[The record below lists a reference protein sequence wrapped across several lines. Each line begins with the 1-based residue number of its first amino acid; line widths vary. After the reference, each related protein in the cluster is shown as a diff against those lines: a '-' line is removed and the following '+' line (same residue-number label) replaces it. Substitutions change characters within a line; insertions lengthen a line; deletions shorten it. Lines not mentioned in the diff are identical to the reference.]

1 MQVSTNARHDD
12 RHGQNTLTASSIV
25 EIFCSSNA
33 PWEKDDVAQVQPCKW
48 GSFSHFFPY
57 CCTSQAIVDVV
68 WLVAP
73 FDWEMVPK
81 PTRTR
86 LTRGAVSYPY
96 GWGENAR
103 WQGEGFF
110 MNFLWQKKVDEAKW
124 MWVIWLNGVSL
135 INHALG
141 NLCKLY
147 DVCCVHSTFPV
158 YECLL

>member
-1 MQVSTNARHDD
+1 MLGMTTDTGKTLSLPLVSLRFFVPVMRPGKKMMWHKFNRVS
-12 RHGQNTLTASSIV
+12 GV
-25 EIFCSSNA
+25 PFPIFL
-33 PWEKDDVAQVQPCKW
+33 
-48 GSFSHFFPY
+48 PY